1 MSNNEQNTRDVS
13 KDPQQVS
20 QPTTAT
26 NTGQHWTELS
36 IDPNIKLYIDESICA
51 ATTLVISQLSSKY
64 TDSLFDK
71 QRLWNEQLQTNINNS
86 LAQMVRSSMHGGT
99 LTRMDSSSSVDLMDS
114 PQQRQRPSCTSDS
127 PQSMD
132 KGKETVPASG
142 KYPPTPV
149 LNDLIARASK
159 VSIQGQTPPVTAPP
173 TASAPMR
180 SIITPAVVQLFK
192 MTPRKY
198 PSFDYTKFKNMY
210 EVQGFSNPQAARTEM
225 IRLWWVTNWSEGQK
239 MIESLP
245 YKPSISIKLWKAV
258 AFGSYVNLQD
268 FTHKNM
274 LSNIKEMDDEP
285 ILQTEGGTISVK
297 KCTRHMA
304 FADISE
310 WLLVFKS

>member
-210 EVQGFSNPQAARTEM
+210 EVQAQQLLFKHPSQYKAARGITMCE
-225 IRLWWVTNWSEGQK
+225 
-239 MIESLP
+239 P
-245 YKPSISIKLWKAV
+245 
-258 AFGSYVNLQD
+258 
-268 FTHKNM
+268 
-274 LSNIKEMDDEP
+274 P
-285 ILQTEGGTISVK
+285 ILQSVESTLVAVPPRK
-297 KCTRHMA
+297 MPLTAIERDILDQLDPTV
-304 FADISE
+304 FNITTPINVDISNT
-310 WLLVFKS
+310 